1 MSLPESFLERMR
13 PLLPADEFDAFISAL
28 SDTEPTT
35 SVRLNPGKC
44 SEAEAAALTAEWE
57 AKPVAWCPTGLR
69 LPNRPQFTLDP
80 RLHAGLYYVQEEASM
95 FVTHV
100 LRSLLPKDGAPLTC
114 LDLCAAPGGKSSA
127 LLSVVPE
134 GSCLV
139 SNEVDRKRVRI
150 LGENLTKWG
159 EPRVTVTSTQAATLG
174 QLRHTFDVIL
184 TDVPCSGEGMFRKDP
199 GAVADWS
206 TAKVQGCA
214 ALQREILTDIWPA
227 LKPGGLLVYSTC
239 TFNLQEDEEQV
250 KYLIDELGAEPLE
263 VPVDPDWNIRGPLTG
278 SLPVYRF
285 MPHRTP
291 GEGLFMA
298 ALRKPADEPC
308 RPFQPRGGRG
318 KGKAGKPQPELKQMV
333 SAASEWLRAED
344 RYEYELGQDGVLQA
358 LPQEL
363 VPLHRALQEVG
374 AFILQSGVALASAK
388 GRDVIPEHGL
398 AMSRSL
404 ADEAFPRVELDRET
418 ALSYL
423 RRDALTPDAS
433 WPRGYVV
440 VTYQD
445 HPLGFI
451 KNLGTRSNNLYPQEW
466 RIRKL

>member
-1 MSLPESFLERMR
+1 
-13 PLLPADEFDAFISAL
+13 
-28 SDTEPTT
+28 
-35 SVRLNPGKC
+35 
-44 SEAEAAALTAEWE
+44 
-57 AKPVAWCPTGLR
+57 
-69 LPNRPQFTLDP
+69 
-80 RLHAGLYYVQEEASM
+80 
-95 FVTHV
+95 
-100 LRSLLPKDGAPLTC
+100 
-114 LDLCAAPGGKSSA
+114 
-127 LLSVVPE
+127 
-134 GSCLV
+134 
-139 SNEVDRKRVRI
+139 
-150 LGENLTKWG
+150 
-159 EPRVTVTSTQAATLG
+159 
-174 QLRHTFDVIL
+174 
-184 TDVPCSGEGMFRKDP
+184 
-199 GAVADWS
+199 
-206 TAKVQGCA
+206 
-214 ALQREILTDIWPA
+214 
-227 LKPGGLLVYSTC
+227 
-239 TFNLQEDEEQV
+239 
-250 KYLIDELGAEPLE
+250 
-263 VPVDPDWNIRGPLTG
+263 VDPDWNIRGPLTG